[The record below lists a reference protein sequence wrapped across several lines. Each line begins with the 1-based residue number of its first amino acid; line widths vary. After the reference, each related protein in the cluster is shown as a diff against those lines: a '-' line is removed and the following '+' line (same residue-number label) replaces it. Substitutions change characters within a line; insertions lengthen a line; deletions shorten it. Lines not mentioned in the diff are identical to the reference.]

1 MLYFPHPNKNFL
13 LKICLFL
20 LFTTVYSLKSYS
32 NENYP
37 AGARPFGLSN
47 AYISL
52 SGIWTTFHN
61 QAGLTCLTDISTG
74 FYYESKFNIDKL
86 SLVAGS
92 VVLPVNSGVFGLSF
106 LQFGKGTFSENKF
119 GLAFARHLGENLNAG
134 IQFDYFTQTLPE
146 NRHAKGFVTFEG
158 GIIYQPLKQIFMGVH
173 IFNPL
178 SEGIE
183 FPSGKQKMPV
193 IIRAGGHYLIDKNV
207 IIIFETEKNNLH
219 PAILKTGIEFL
230 PVDNLA
236 IRFGASGKPFKY
248 TAGIGYQMNS
258 ISTDIGFSYHGN
270 LGVTPS
276 LSIQFRL

>member
-1 MLYFPHPNKNFL
+1 MLYFPCPNKKLL
-13 LKICLFL
+13 LKIWLFL
-20 LFTTVYSLKSYS
+20 LCTIIYSIKSHS
-32 NENYP
+32 TENYT
-37 AGARPFGLSN
+37 AGARSLALSN
-47 AYISL
+47 ACISL
-52 SGIWTTFHN
+52 SGTWATFHN
-61 QAGLTCLTDISTG
+61 QSGLAGLIAISAG
-74 FYYESKFNIDKL
+74 FYYESKFSIDKL

-92 VVLPVNSGVFGLSF
+92 AVLPVKTGVFGLSF

-119 GLAFARHLGENLNAG
+119 GLAFARCLGEKLSAG
-134 IQFDYFTQTLPE
+134 IQLDYFTQTLPE
-146 NRHAKGFVTFEG
+146 NRHSKGFATFEG
-158 GIIYQPLKQIFMGVH
+158 GVIYQPLEKIFLGAH

-178 SEGIE
+178 SEGFE

-193 IIRAGGHYLIDKNV
+193 IIRAGGHYLINKNV
-207 IIIFETEKNNLH
+207 IITFETEKNNLH

-230 PVDNLA
+230 PVDDLA

-276 LSIQFRL
+276 ISVRFQL